1 MDPKPSYADLMKQIP
16 KDPVKKQFW
25 LDLNRTFYE
34 DPISADLWTRLLTH
48 MQMKTPKHPRQ
59 DLWKALN
66 HALTDFEHQILT
78 DLPGC

>member
-1 MDPKPSYADLMKQIP
+1 
-16 KDPVKKQFW
+16 
-25 LDLNRTFYE
+25 
-34 DPISADLWTRLLTH
+34 

-66 HALTDFEHQILT
+66 HALTDFEHEILT